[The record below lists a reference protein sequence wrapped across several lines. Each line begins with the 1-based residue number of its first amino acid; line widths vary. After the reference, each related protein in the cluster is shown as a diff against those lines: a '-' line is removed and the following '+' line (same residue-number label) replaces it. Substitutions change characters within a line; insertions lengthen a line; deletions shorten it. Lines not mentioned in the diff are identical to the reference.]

1 MNGASRSPIT
11 RSIRSRFGLLIQMLG
26 VAGGLALTGFL
37 ITHVHIVALEH
48 ALSEIGY
55 GIVFLVLLHL
65 VSILL
70 DSQAWYIA
78 LRRLRARLG
87 RDLVAGAACLRN
99 AVQTL
104 VPLGASG
111 FISGYRTLR
120 HHQVSPHTALSSL
133 IFETTITTAGEL
145 FLLLASAVMVFRGAS
160 PTERSTFL
168 NYAPLAMFLAVV
180 LAVAL
185 VLQLRGKVFDT
196 LGRGL
201 EKLGPGTRRS
211 SWSRFPRRVK
221 HGLWRLYRSPAV
233 WGWGFLWQLASLFV
247 GAGAVWLAFSLIHA
261 QVPFMDAVF
270 FLCLARALRSFGFLI
285 PSAWGLQEGLF
296 ILLAPLA
303 AVSPTAG
310 LTVSLI
316 LRVRDFFFAFAT
328 VAVGRFARRGHSE
341 KISPPPLPEGV
352 RGSLVD
358 E

>member
-1 MNGASRSPIT
+1 MNGASRSQKT
-11 RSIRSRFGLLIQMLG
+11 TSIRSRFGLLIQVLG
-26 VAGGLALTGFL
+26 VAGGFALTGFL
-37 ITHVHIVALEH
+37 ITRIHITALEY

-70 DSQAWYIA
+70 DSQGWYIA
-78 LRRLRARLG
+78 LHRLRARLG
-87 RDLVAGAACLRN
+87 RGLVASAACRRN

-111 FISGYRTLR
+111 FVSGYRTLR
-120 HHQVSPHTALSSL
+120 HHHVQPHTALSSL

-145 FLLLASAVMVFRGAS
+145 FLLLTSAVMVFRGAS
-160 PTERSTFL
+160 PTGRSTFL
-168 NYAPLAMFLAVV
+168 DYAPIAGFLAAV
-180 LAVAL
+180 LAAAL

-201 EKLGPGTRRS
+201 DKLGPSTRRS
-211 SWSRFPRRVK
+211 SWSRFPLRVK
-221 HGLWRLYRSPAV
+221 HGLWRLYRSPAA
-233 WGWGFLWQLASLFV
+233 WGWGFLWQLASLLT
-247 GAGAVWLAFSLIHA
+247 GAGAVWLAFFLIHA
-261 QVPFMDAVF
+261 QVSFMVALF